1 MLAGETHLKL
11 QRSELDMLKKAVI
24 GLLKSQARA
33 EAVVSELHL
42 AGFSTNDVSV
52 LFSDVSGSQDFAHE
66 QHTKALQGAG
76 AVIGGTLGL
85 LAGIGAL
92 TIPGLGPFIAA
103 GPIMV
108 ALSGVATGA
117 TIGGLGGT
125 LIGLGLSE
133 VEAKR
138 YAGKLRQGNI
148 LLCVHADDHEQANR
162 AKKILE
168 LAEAEDV
175 STTGETRVP
184 WRDSDQPSL
193 SPR

>member
-1 MLAGETHLKL
+1 MVNG
-11 QRSELDMLKKAVI
+11 AVI

-33 EAVVSELHL
+33 EAVVGELRL
-42 AGFSTNDVSV
+42 AGLAPSDVSV
-52 LFSDVSGSQDFAHE
+52 LFSDVSGTSDVAQE
-66 QHTKALQGAG
+66 QHASAARG
-76 AVIGGTLGL
+76 AVDGSIIGGTLGL
-85 LAGIGAL
+85 LPGIGVLA
-92 TIPGLGPFIAA
+92 IPGLGPFIAA

-108 ALSGVATGA
+108 ALSGVETGA

-148 LLCVHADDHEQANR
+148 LVSVHSDDHGQANR
-162 AKKILE
+162 AKKILQ

-175 STTGETRVP
+175 TVTGEIRAP
-184 WRDSDQPSL
+184 WRDRFPASMAS
-193 SPR
+193 R